1 MLFPNTTPK
10 DDRQPTA
17 KELTDPSFVPY
28 FTHEDFK
35 PINIEDLP
43 DHEPKKEYK
52 PLPVQ
57 APVHFEWPETATNRD
72 EPVQRDDQYDKAAM
86 HVPELPQFQ
95 PIPGMPPV
103 PQPVAPDAKKEIIGS
118 MPNLQMQHHTVG
130 VLSADQIKELEYIF
144 TARGM
149 GLPNPATS
157 FVIGAIDNHTGK
169 LTENFLVVQL
179 QVHAEPL
186 HLVKGE
192 GEYLFR
198 PFANLAYRV
207 ILDRI
212 GPVPVYVFSDSEKVI
227 SLAQHAGFDKLPW
240 TVMGMWVTKE
250 FKEEPVKEPTKEPVA
265 TTDTK

>member
-10 DDRQPTA
+10 DDRQPTT

-43 DHEPKKEYK
+43 DPEPKKPYV
-52 PLPVQ
+52 PLPVLE
-57 APVHFEWPETATNRD
+57 PGRFDWPETATNRD
-72 EPVQRDDQYDKAAM
+72 EPAQRDDQYDKAAM
-86 HVPELPQFQ
+86 HVPEFQ

-103 PQPVAPDAKKEIIGS
+103 PQPVEPDVKKEIIGS

-240 TVMGMWVTKE
+240 TVLGMWVTKE
-250 FKEEPVKEPTKEPVA
+250 FSKDSKESVKEPDA
-265 TTDTK
+265 TTDAK

>member
-1 MLFPNTTPK
+1 MLFPNTTLK
-10 DDRQPTA
+10 DDRQPTT

-28 FTHEDFK
+28 FTHEDFR

-43 DHEPKKEYK
+43 DPEPKKVYV

-57 APVHFEWPETATNRD
+57 APEPKFEWPETDKISNGRVP
-72 EPVQRDDQYDKAAM
+72 ERDDQYDKAAM
-86 HVPELPQFQ
+86 HVPEFQ
-95 PIPGMPPV
+95 PIPGMPPIS
-103 PQPVAPDAKKEIIGS
+103 QPVAPDVKKEIIGS
-118 MPNLQMQHHTVG
+118 MPNLEMHHHTIG
-130 VLSADQIKELEYIF
+130 VLSAEQIKELEHIF
-144 TARGM
+144 TARGV
-149 GLPNPATS
+149 GLPNPDTS
-157 FVIGAIDNHTGK
+157 FVIGAIDNHTDK

-212 GPVPVYVFSDSEKVI
+212 GPASVYVFSDSEKVTT
-227 SLAQHAGFDKLPW
+227 LAQHAGFDKLPW
-240 TVMGMWVTKE
+240 TVLGMLVTKE
-250 FKEEPVKEPTKEPVA
+250 FKEKPVKESGA
-265 TTDTK
+265 TEDDAK